1 MQPVSGSYTCDM
13 RPEKLE
19 RNAIFDAVVAGGLDP
34 HECTFVY
41 GDNGGR
47 VTHLPSA
54 SYFDLSGNAAQYL
67 ATTVVGEGT
76 PRTSAPFSLLT
87 LDQRVGQWAR
97 DVKRDVDTPDK
108 WVDLEREVEILTG
121 ARYVDVENT
130 PFTPN
135 EQAQIA
141 EQLEQIKGSAQ
152 TRYALSD
159 AQMRALAAKLDEIA
173 VASGHV
179 GRKDWMILAAGVM
192 LNLIVSDYLPRE
204 TVHTIVVTAFQALAH
219 VLGRGGPHL
228 LA

>member
-1 MQPVSGSYTCDM
+1 M
-13 RPEKLE
+13 
-19 RNAIFDAVVAGGLDP
+19 AGGLDQ
-34 HECTFVY
+34 HECAFDY
-41 GDNGGR
+41 GDDR
-47 VTHLPSA
+47 ALVTHRPSG
-54 SYFDLSGNAAQYL
+54 SYFDLSGNAARYV

-76 PRTSAPFSLLT
+76 PRTSAPFDLLT
-87 LDQRVGQWAR
+87 LEEQVRKWASE
-97 DVKRDVDTPDK
+97 VKRDVDTPDL
-108 WVDLEREVEILTG
+108 WADLEREVEISTC

-135 EQAQIA
+135 EQAQIG

-192 LNLIVSDYLPRE
+192 LDLIVTDYLPRE

-219 VLGRGGPHL
+219 VLGGGGPHL